1 MLSQLHAAQ
10 AAPAVP
16 VQGPAYELGLGALW
30 PMLLVIGLL
39 VAALVAVRLRLGR
52 SRPLV
57 GSVPLEVLGQLA
69 LSPGHTLYVVR
80 AGERRLLL
88 GGAPGGLSL
97 IADLADRDARDARPA
112 RDDRSARPGQPAAD
126 AEPARDAEA
135 VGDWLGAVRGTLP
148 ASDRAPLGGRG

>member
-52 SRPLV
+52 SRPRV

-97 IADLADRDARDARPA
+97 ITDLADRDARDDRTARE
-112 RDDRSARPGQPAAD
+112 DRSARPGQPAD

>member
-16 VQGPAYELGLGALW
+16 VQGPTYELGLGALW
-30 PMLLVIGLL
+30 PTLLVIGLL

-52 SRPLV
+52 SRPLA

-97 IADLADRDARDARPA
+97 ITDLWDLDA
-112 RDDRSARPGQPAAD
+112 ARPGQPAAD
-126 AEPARDAEA
+126 TMPVRDAEA
-135 VGDWLGAVRGTLP
+135 VGDWLGAVRGTQP

>member
-1 MLSQLHAAQ
+1 MVSQVQAAQ
-10 AAPAVP
+10 ATPAV
-16 VQGPAYELGLGALW
+16 PAYELGLGALW
-30 PMLLVIGLL
+30 PTLLVIGLL

-52 SRPLV
+52 SRPLP

-97 IADLADRDARDARPA
+97 ITDLSDRDARAGEA
-112 RDDRSARPGQPAAD
+112 AAD
-126 AEPARDAEA
+126 ASSARDADP
-135 VGDWLGAVRGTLP
+135 VGDWLGAVRGTRS
-148 ASDRAPLGGRG
+148 ASDRAPIEGPG